1 MSWGGVEGQGS
12 GVKEGGGIEGPVRG
26 QGSALSGRRKAGAEA
41 GVGVEGRWGR
51 RKVGAGW
58 GPVELSYMSTSS

>member
-1 MSWGGVEGQGS
+1 M
-12 GVKEGGGIEGPVRG
+12 KEGGGIEGPVRG

-41 GVGVEGRWGR
+41 GVGVEGRRG